1 MLERKKYSASCKVL
15 KNRKYE
21 TWLKDLKKM
30 VDIRGGVFIFSRGEG
45 PKIDKGY
52 LRRMNMKEIMRI
64 YLLEVSDIGSKS
76 MMQVLYFA

>member
-1 MLERKKYSASCKVL
+1 
-15 KNRKYE
+15 
-21 TWLKDLKKM
+21 M

-45 PKIDKGY
+45 PKIDKGS